1 MFGLEPG
8 SLSMFEF
15 EFESLSV
22 IEPTLESKLE
32 YWPESEPSRHQ

>member
-8 SLSMFEF
+8 SLSMF

-32 YWPESEPSRHQ
+32 YWLESEPSRHQ